1 MTEHLG
7 DRISPLI
14 DHELDHD
21 ARDRAL
27 AHLAGCD
34 PCQREVI
41 RMRAL
46 KAQLVTLRDP
56 AMSDAF
62 VARLRGLGAVPPAAP
77 VDPPSSRP
85 VAAGQSGVGTGT
97 ETTRVARVATP
108 RRPAVRRD
116 RPAGRARGS
125 HRPLPPPMVSRSRG
139 SAPRP
144 DIAGRSGPRRPNP
157 AERGRRPLLA
167 RPTGPRRSTVRR
179 TLLGSAALLVLA
191 MTGTA
196 VGDVGGSTRPGGSVA
211 VPTVSSVVAPG
222 PAAGGSLRLIPMFS
236 PMRVSFRR

>member
-7 DRISPLI
+7 DRVSPLI

-46 KAQLVTLRDP
+46 KARLVTLRDP

-97 ETTRVARVATP
+97 ETTRVARVAPP
-108 RRPAVRRD
+108 RRPGAYTHL
-116 RPAGRARGS
+116 RAHEPSAHRGW
-125 HRPLPPPMVSRSRG
+125 R
-139 SAPRP
+139 
-144 DIAGRSGPRRPNP
+144 
-157 AERGRRPLLA
+157 
-167 RPTGPRRSTVRR
+167 
-179 TLLGSAALLVLA
+179 
-191 MTGTA
+191 
-196 VGDVGGSTRPGGSVA
+196 
-211 VPTVSSVVAPG
+211 
-222 PAAGGSLRLIPMFS
+222 SLRGKKK
-236 PMRVSFRR
+236 RGG